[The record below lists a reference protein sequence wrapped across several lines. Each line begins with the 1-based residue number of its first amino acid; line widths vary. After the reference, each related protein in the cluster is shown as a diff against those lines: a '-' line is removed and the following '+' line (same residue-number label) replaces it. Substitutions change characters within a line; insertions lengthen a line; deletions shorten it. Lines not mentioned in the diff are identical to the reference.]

1 MVPPWMPIGV
11 AALVLVILQACIGT
25 GGLDSATPKCRH
37 RRGRAGAL
45 RFARDALRLR
55 GAGVAGIESSEDDLQ
70 LFLAHR
76 RSVTRTHNL
85 GSTAHARRR
94 MARDAHEC
102 MHDLLAEQRR
112 AAGRKGT
119 QR

>member
-1 MVPPWMPIGV
+1 MVPAWMQIGV

-25 GGLDSATPKCRH
+25 GGLDSPTPTCRH
-37 RRGRAGAL
+37 LRGRAGAL

-76 RSVTRTHNL
+76 RSVCH
-85 GSTAHARRR
+85 AHP
-94 MARDAHEC
+94 
-102 MHDLLAEQRR
+102 QSR
-112 AAGRKGT
+112 ALSLPKPYRESFVVSEL
-119 QR
+119 RV

>member
-1 MVPPWMPIGV
+1 MKMVAACSCMPIGV

-25 GGLDSATPKCRH
+25 GGLDSATPTCRH

-76 RSVTRTHNL
+76 RSVCHAHPQSGLDCTRAPPHGT
-85 GSTAHARRR
+85 
-94 MARDAHEC
+94 
-102 MHDLLAEQRR
+102 RR
-112 AAGRKGT
+112 A
-119 QR
+119 